1 MIPMTGKEL
10 LETVAQMGFARCLEE
25 NEPYFYRA
33 VNLSLSR
40 ICRLFPLFGTLSL
53 TAHAGEKHDIA
64 KKDTAFLG
72 FPASPIFGEASCQ
85 EGKGMLLREGRDYL
99 IRGGCLFFLCDK
111 GNVTVYYLRRAKE
124 LTVDNAEEALDI
136 HPAAESL
143 LPLLVASY
151 LWLDD
156 RGELATHYLK
166 LYHTEAEELRR
177 TLFHHGSIELST
189 NGWDKT

>member
-1 MIPMTGKEL
+1 MTGKEL

-25 NEPYFYRA
+25 NESYFYRA

-40 ICRLFPLFGTLSL
+40 ICRLFPLFGSLSL
-53 TAHAGEKHDIA
+53 LAHQGDKHDIA
-64 KKDTAFLG
+64 EKDPAFLG
-72 FPASPIFGEASCQ
+72 FPASPIFGEASCK
-85 EGKGMLLREGRDYL
+85 EGDGLLLREGRDYL
-99 IRGGCLFFLCDK
+99 IREGWLFFLRDA
-111 GNVTVYYLRRAKE
+111 GEVTVYYLRRAKE
-124 LTVDNAEEALDI
+124 LTIDKADEPLDI

-177 TLFHHGSIELST
+177 LIYRHGSIELISR
-189 NGWDKT
+189 NGWDRT